1 MIESQVRYSTIRDFT
16 SWAKGLVQFWV
27 IFSITLSGSVWPKPS
42 PYHTSILWSHIY
54 VIRCG
59 VQDMI
64 GWFWVDIFFKI
75 LGWIG
80 LVQNLFFLCFGPNF
94 KLLDKFLFFFKH
106 IFIYFGLAFPNQHL
120 LGKFGPTQSFI
131 FVFFFLARKWCL
143 LLNHDMIVWHRIID
157 YTVSISVAFKAK
169 QNPVKQNKYYKYQ
182 LLKKKKKTKT
192 KNHDR
197 LIVN

>member
-1 MIESQVRYSTIRDFT
+1 MIEPQVPYSTIRDFT
-16 SWAKGLVQFWV
+16 SWVKSLVQFWV
-27 IFSITLSGSVWPKPS
+27 IFSITLSGAVWPKPS
-42 PYHTSILWSHIY
+42 PYHISILWSHIY

-59 VQDMI
+59 VQGMI

-80 LVQNLFFLCFGPNF
+80 LVQNLFLNYWRSFC
-94 KLLDKFLFFFKH
+94 FFFN

-131 FVFFFLARKWCL
+131 LVCFFLARKWCL

-157 YTVSISVAFKAK
+157 YIVSISIAFKAK

-182 LLKKKKKTKT
+182 LLKKKNTKTKT